1 MWLWLRLRLLEAA
14 AATAAEAVWLWLP
27 LWWWHATR
35 GDTLEAAAVIFAPVD
50 GLDKARSTATAEAV
64 IGPLNYALRP
74 LTPAILTRYGP
85 REHLASTIKPLSSVS
100 ER

>member
-14 AATAAEAVWLWLP
+14 AAAAAEAVWLWLP
-27 LWWWHATR
+27 LWWWHAMR

-64 IGPLNYALRP
+64 MTLCYALRR
-74 LTPAILTRYGP
+74 LYGP
-85 REHLASTIKPLSSVS
+85 SRLPRLLS
-100 ER
+100 

>member
-27 LWWWHATR
+27 LCWWWHAMR
-35 GDTLEAAAVIFAPVD
+35 GDTLEATAVIFAPVD
-50 GLDKARSTATAEAV
+50 GLDKARSTTTAEAV

-74 LTPAILTRYGP
+74 LTPALR
-85 REHLASTIKPLSSVS
+85 LLS
-100 ER
+100 